1 MENLTKHQIVLLTLL
16 VSFVT
21 SIATGIVTVALMNQA
36 PVGVTQTIDRVV
48 EKTIE
53 QVTAPSTTDT
63 TPTVKETVVVSEDDQ
78 VVSAINK
85 NANSVLRIYQTII
98 DPTTGATSSAFVALG
113 AVVGDGGMIATDNNA
128 IAADGSYFIKT
139 SDGIPHNLTVL
150 EANNHEQI
158 ALLQASSSVA
168 GLSKI
173 ALSNEDIKLGQ
184 AIVYIGGEAKNSVA
198 TGIVSNVNTK
208 DIVTV
213 ASSTAVGTTT
223 STMSTSTQ
231 TVIDSV
237 ETNISKDN
245 FIEGGLLFNL
255 SGELVGIKS
264 IYANADQTDLFA
276 PISDITSAIADYTTK
291 RTGTK

>member
-291 RTGTK
+291 RTGTQ